1 MHADLAVVDEAA
13 LALVNELDG
22 ILDGQDVVVPVLVR
36 VVNHRGQRSGFAGA
50 GGAGDEHE
58 ALVHHRELAQHGG
71 QRRIELLEVLEGQH
85 LAGNLAEH
93 GGASVFLVEEV
104 GAEAGDVRDF
114 VAEVHI
120 AGFLELLR
128 FDFRRD
134 LVKHR
139 LERVALQ
146 RRVVHAAHLPADA

>member
-1 MHADLAVVDEAA
+1 MHPDLAVVDEAA

-22 ILDGQDVVVPVLVR
+22 VLDGQDVVVPVLVR
-36 VVNHRGQRSGFAGA
+36 VINHRRERCGLAGA

-85 LAGNLAEH
+85 RAGNLAEH
-93 GGASVFLVEEV
+93 GGAAVFLVEEV
-104 GAEAGDVRDF
+104 GAEAGHAGDF
-114 VAEVHI
+114 VAEVHV
-120 AGFLELLR
+120 ASLLELLH

-146 RRVVHAAHLPADA
+146 RRVVHAAHLAADA